1 MITSQGRRESMKSWI
16 IRTRKGD
23 PVYVV
28 EAHSETSA
36 LAIAFDHIMRSVMSR
51 RTRIDEALRDLEPFE
66 DMVATPEERL

>member
-1 MITSQGRRESMKSWI
+1 MKSWI
-16 IRTRKGD
+16 IRTRTGE
-23 PVYVV
+23 PIYVV
-28 EAHSETSA
+28 EAVSETSA